1 MPTRRSTA
9 ASTTPGSIT
18 GQLSMNDPLLQLL
31 GDGGPSMD
39 AVQFSQRV
47 GDLGLMAPPA
57 QAQGA
62 SGLSRQRSLGAG
74 GRSSGRTA
82 RAAASNAS
90 GDTSNSGKPMQEI
103 WQDIMSAPAGPGFKR
118 QPSAT
123 QGQAAFGTLASGLS
137 GINALLQD
145 GGATLGSG
153 AFFRTNSIIS
163 QVSLDKLISDHPG
176 KTTNAKEW
184 VELLGAYNPP
194 PMPMLARSI
203 AGSQKVAL
211 ENAALEVM
219 AAPPRR
225 TKSKEKATAPTRKAT
240 PAAAATKKA
249 PAAKEP
255 TKKRGRAA
263 MEEPDRPVINLPPKK
278 KGRRR
283 KGEVDTE
290 TEEEKALRAEERQRK
305 NRESAARSHRRK
317 AQFAEEL
324 EKKASAQDKKIAN
337 LEKENAKL
345 KRQLSEAK
353 EKLKKH
359 GLGSP
364 QGSLKRTASAKS

>member
-1 MPTRRSTA
+1 
-9 ASTTPGSIT
+9 
-18 GQLSMNDPLLQLL
+18 
-31 GDGGPSMD
+31 MD

-82 RAAASNAS
+82 RAATSNAS

-103 WQDIMSAPAGPGFKR
+103 WQDIIGAPAGPGFKR

-123 QGQAAFGTLASGLS
+123 QGQAAFGTLTSGLS

-263 MEEPDRPVINLPPKK
+263 IEEPDRPVINLPPKK

-324 EKKASAQDKKIAN
+324 EKKASAQDKKIAD

>member
-1 MPTRRSTA
+1 
-9 ASTTPGSIT
+9 
-18 GQLSMNDPLLQLL
+18 MNDPFLQLL

-47 GDLGLMAPPA
+47 GHLVGPDLGLMAPPA

-103 WQDIMSAPAGPGFKR
+103 WQGINEGFKR
-118 QPSAT
+118 EPSAT

-225 TKSKEKATAPTRKAT
+225 TKSKEKATASTRKAT
-240 PAAAATKKA
+240 PAAAAAKKA

-263 MEEPDRPVINLPPKK
+263 IEEPDRPVINLPPKK

-324 EKKASAQDKKIAN
+324 EKKASAQDKKIAD

>member
-1 MPTRRSTA
+1 
-9 ASTTPGSIT
+9 
-18 GQLSMNDPLLQLL
+18 
-31 GDGGPSMD
+31 MD

-163 QVSLDKLISDHPG
+163 QASLDKLISDHPG

-184 VELLGAYNPP
+184 VELLRADNPP

-225 TKSKEKATAPTRKAT
+225 TKSKEKATASTRKAT
-240 PAAAATKKA
+240 PAAAAAKKA

-324 EKKASAQDKKIAN
+324 EKKASAQDKKIAD

>member
-1 MPTRRSTA
+1 
-9 ASTTPGSIT
+9 
-18 GQLSMNDPLLQLL
+18 MNDPFLQLL

-47 GDLGLMAPPA
+47 GHLVGPDLGLMAPPA

-103 WQDIMSAPAGPGFKR
+103 WQGINEGFKR
-118 QPSAT
+118 EPSAT

-225 TKSKEKATAPTRKAT
+225 TKSKEKATASTRKAT
-240 PAAAATKKA
+240 PAAAAAKKA

-263 MEEPDRPVINLPPKK
+263 IEEPDRPVINLPPKK

-290 TEEEKALRAEERQRK
+290 TEEEKVLRAEERQRK

-324 EKKASAQDKKIAN
+324 EKKASAQDKKIAD

>member
-18 GQLSMNDPLLQLL
+18 GQLSMNDPFLQLL

-103 WQDIMSAPAGPGFKR
+103 WQGISAGPGFKR
-118 QPSAT
+118 EPSAT

-225 TKSKEKATAPTRKAT
+225 TKSKEKATASTRKAT

-324 EKKASAQDKKIAN
+324 EKKASAQDKKIAD

-345 KRQLSEAK
+345 KKQLSEAK

>member
-1 MPTRRSTA
+1 
-9 ASTTPGSIT
+9 
-18 GQLSMNDPLLQLL
+18 
-31 GDGGPSMD
+31 MD

-163 QVSLDKLISDHPG
+163 QASLDKLISDHPG

-184 VELLGAYNPP
+184 MEKLLGAAYNPP

-225 TKSKEKATAPTRKAT
+225 TKSKEKAPAPTRKAT
-240 PAAAATKKA
+240 PAAAKKA

-324 EKKASAQDKKIAN
+324 EKKASAQDKKIAD

>member
-1 MPTRRSTA
+1 
-9 ASTTPGSIT
+9 
-18 GQLSMNDPLLQLL
+18 MNDPFLQLL

-47 GDLGLMAPPA
+47 GHLVGPDLGLMAPPA

-103 WQDIMSAPAGPGFKR
+103 WQGINEGFKR
-118 QPSAT
+118 EPSAT

-225 TKSKEKATAPTRKAT
+225 TKSKEKATASTRKAT
-240 PAAAATKKA
+240 PAAAAAKKA

-263 MEEPDRPVINLPPKK
+263 IEEPDRPVINLPPKK

-290 TEEEKALRAEERQRK
+290 TEEEKVLRAEERQRK

-324 EKKASAQDKKIAN
+324 EKKASAQDKKIAD

-345 KRQLSEAK
+345 KKQLSEAK

>member
-18 GQLSMNDPLLQLL
+18 GQLSMNDPFLQLL

-103 WQDIMSAPAGPGFKR
+103 WQGINEGFKR
-118 QPSAT
+118 EPSAT

-163 QVSLDKLISDHPG
+163 QASLDKLISDHPG

-225 TKSKEKATAPTRKAT
+225 TKSKEKATASTRKAT
-240 PAAAATKKA
+240 PAPAAAKKA

-324 EKKASAQDKKIAN
+324 EKKASAQDKKIAD

-345 KRQLSEAK
+345 KKQLSEAK

>member
-1 MPTRRSTA
+1 
-9 ASTTPGSIT
+9 
-18 GQLSMNDPLLQLL
+18 MNDPFLQLL

-163 QVSLDKLISDHPG
+163 QASLDKLISDHPG

-184 VELLGAYNPP
+184 VELLGAAYNPP

-240 PAAAATKKA
+240 PAAAAKKA

-324 EKKASAQDKKIAN
+324 EKKASAQDKKIAD

>member
-1 MPTRRSTA
+1 
-9 ASTTPGSIT
+9 
-18 GQLSMNDPLLQLL
+18 
-31 GDGGPSMD
+31 MD

-47 GDLGLMAPPA
+47 GHLVGPDLGLMAPPA

-103 WQDIMSAPAGPGFKR
+103 WQGINEGFKR
-118 QPSAT
+118 EPSAT

-225 TKSKEKATAPTRKAT
+225 TKSKEKATASTRKAT
-240 PAAAATKKA
+240 PAAAAAKKA

-263 MEEPDRPVINLPPKK
+263 IEEPDRPVINLPPKK

-290 TEEEKALRAEERQRK
+290 TEEEKVLRAEERQRK

-324 EKKASAQDKKIAN
+324 EKKASAQDKKIAD

>member
-1 MPTRRSTA
+1 
-9 ASTTPGSIT
+9 
-18 GQLSMNDPLLQLL
+18 
-31 GDGGPSMD
+31 MD

-47 GDLGLMAPPA
+47 GHLVGPDLGLMAPPA

-103 WQDIMSAPAGPGFKR
+103 WQGINEGFKR
-118 QPSAT
+118 EPSAT

-225 TKSKEKATAPTRKAT
+225 TKSKEKATASTRKAT
-240 PAAAATKKA
+240 PAAAAAKKA

-263 MEEPDRPVINLPPKK
+263 IEEPDRPVINLPPKK

-324 EKKASAQDKKIAN
+324 EKKASAQDKKIAD

>member
-1 MPTRRSTA
+1 
-9 ASTTPGSIT
+9 
-18 GQLSMNDPLLQLL
+18 
-31 GDGGPSMD
+31 MD

-163 QVSLDKLISDHPG
+163 QASLDKLISDHPG

-184 VELLGAYNPP
+184 MEKLLGAAYNPP

-240 PAAAATKKA
+240 PAAAKKA

-324 EKKASAQDKKIAN
+324 EKKASAQDKKIAD

-345 KRQLSEAK
+345 KKQLSEAK

>member
-18 GQLSMNDPLLQLL
+18 GQLSMNDPFLQLL

-47 GDLGLMAPPA
+47 GHLVGPDLGLMAPPA

-103 WQDIMSAPAGPGFKR
+103 WQGINEGFKR
-118 QPSAT
+118 EPSAT

-225 TKSKEKATAPTRKAT
+225 TKSKEKATASTRKAT
-240 PAAAATKKA
+240 PAAAAAKKA

-263 MEEPDRPVINLPPKK
+263 IEEPDRPVINLPPKK

-290 TEEEKALRAEERQRK
+290 TEEEKVLRAEERQRK

-324 EKKASAQDKKIAN
+324 EKKASAQDKKIAD

>member
-103 WQDIMSAPAGPGFKR
+103 WQGISAGPGFKR
-118 QPSAT
+118 EPSAT

-225 TKSKEKATAPTRKAT
+225 TKSKEKATASTRKAT
-240 PAAAATKKA
+240 PAPAAAKKA

-263 MEEPDRPVINLPPKK
+263 IEEPDRPVINLPPKK

-290 TEEEKALRAEERQRK
+290 TEEEKVLRAEERQRK

-324 EKKASAQDKKIAN
+324 EKKASAQDKKIAD

>member
-1 MPTRRSTA
+1 
-9 ASTTPGSIT
+9 
-18 GQLSMNDPLLQLL
+18 MNDPFLQLL

-163 QVSLDKLISDHPG
+163 QASLDKLISDHPG

-184 VELLGAYNPP
+184 VELLGAAYNPP

-240 PAAAATKKA
+240 PAAAKKA

-263 MEEPDRPVINLPPKK
+263 IEETDRPVINLPPKK

-324 EKKASAQDKKIAN
+324 EKKASAQDKKIAD

>member
-1 MPTRRSTA
+1 
-9 ASTTPGSIT
+9 
-18 GQLSMNDPLLQLL
+18 MNDPFLQLL

-163 QVSLDKLISDHPG
+163 QASLDKLISDHPG

-184 VELLGAYNPP
+184 MGLLGAAYNPP

-225 TKSKEKATAPTRKAT
+225 TKSKEKAPAPTRKAT
-240 PAAAATKKA
+240 PAAAKKA

-263 MEEPDRPVINLPPKK
+263 IEETDRPVINLPPKK

-324 EKKASAQDKKIAN
+324 EKKASAQDKKIAD

>member
-1 MPTRRSTA
+1 
-9 ASTTPGSIT
+9 
-18 GQLSMNDPLLQLL
+18 
-31 GDGGPSMD
+31 MD

-82 RAAASNAS
+82 RAATSNAS

-103 WQDIMSAPAGPGFKR
+103 WQDIIGAPAGPGFKR

-163 QVSLDKLISDHPG
+163 QASLDKLVSDHPR

-324 EKKASAQDKKIAN
+324 EKKASAQDKKIAD

>member
-103 WQDIMSAPAGPGFKR
+103 WQLI

-163 QVSLDKLISDHPG
+163 QVSLDKLVSDHPR

-324 EKKASAQDKKIAN
+324 EKKASAQDKKIAD

>member
-1 MPTRRSTA
+1 
-9 ASTTPGSIT
+9 
-18 GQLSMNDPLLQLL
+18 MNDPLLQLL

-47 GDLGLMAPPA
+47 GHLVGPDLGLMAPPA

-103 WQDIMSAPAGPGFKR
+103 WQGINEGFKR
-118 QPSAT
+118 EPSAT

-225 TKSKEKATAPTRKAT
+225 TKSKEKATASTRKAT
-240 PAAAATKKA
+240 PAAAAAKKA

-263 MEEPDRPVINLPPKK
+263 IEEPDRPVINLPPKK

-290 TEEEKALRAEERQRK
+290 TEEEKVLRAEERQRK

-324 EKKASAQDKKIAN
+324 EKKASAQDKKIAD

>member
-1 MPTRRSTA
+1 
-9 ASTTPGSIT
+9 
-18 GQLSMNDPLLQLL
+18 MNDPFLQLL

-47 GDLGLMAPPA
+47 GHLVGPDLGLMAPPA

-103 WQDIMSAPAGPGFKR
+103 WQGINEGFKR
-118 QPSAT
+118 EPSAT

-225 TKSKEKATAPTRKAT
+225 TKSKEKATASTRKAT
-240 PAAAATKKA
+240 PAAAAAKKA

-263 MEEPDRPVINLPPKK
+263 IEEPDRPVINLPPKK

-290 TEEEKALRAEERQRK
+290 TEEEKVLRAEERQRK

-324 EKKASAQDKKIAN
+324 EKKASTQDKKIAD

>member
-1 MPTRRSTA
+1 
-9 ASTTPGSIT
+9 
-18 GQLSMNDPLLQLL
+18 MNDPLLQLL

-47 GDLGLMAPPA
+47 GHLVGPDLGLMAPPA

-103 WQDIMSAPAGPGFKR
+103 WQGINEGFKR
-118 QPSAT
+118 EPSAT

-225 TKSKEKATAPTRKAT
+225 TKSKEKATASTRKAT
-240 PAAAATKKA
+240 PAAAAAKKA

-263 MEEPDRPVINLPPKK
+263 IEEPDRPVINLPPKK

-324 EKKASAQDKKIAN
+324 EKKASAQDKKIAD

>member
-103 WQDIMSAPAGPGFKR
+103 WQGISAGPGFKR
-118 QPSAT
+118 EPSAT

-225 TKSKEKATAPTRKAT
+225 TKSKEKAPASTRKAT
-240 PAAAATKKA
+240 PAPAAAKKA

-324 EKKASAQDKKIAN
+324 EKKASAQDKKIAD

-345 KRQLSEAK
+345 KKQLSEAK

>member
-1 MPTRRSTA
+1 
-9 ASTTPGSIT
+9 
-18 GQLSMNDPLLQLL
+18 
-31 GDGGPSMD
+31 MD

-163 QVSLDKLISDHPG
+163 QASLDKLISDHPG

-184 VELLGAYNPP
+184 MEKLLGAAYNPP

-240 PAAAATKKA
+240 PAAAKKA

-263 MEEPDRPVINLPPKK
+263 IEETDRPVINLPPKK

-324 EKKASAQDKKIAN
+324 EKKASAQDKKIAD

>member
-1 MPTRRSTA
+1 
-9 ASTTPGSIT
+9 
-18 GQLSMNDPLLQLL
+18 MNDPLLQLL

-163 QVSLDKLISDHPG
+163 QASLDKLISDHPG

-184 VELLGAYNPP
+184 VELLGAAYNPP

-240 PAAAATKKA
+240 PAPAAAKKA

-324 EKKASAQDKKIAN
+324 EKKASAQDKKIAD

-345 KRQLSEAK
+345 KKQLSEAK

>member
-18 GQLSMNDPLLQLL
+18 GQLSMNDPFLQLL

-184 VELLGAYNPP
+184 MEKLLGAAYNPP

-203 AGSQKVAL
+203 AGSQKGAL

-225 TKSKEKATAPTRKAT
+225 TKSKEKATAP
-240 PAAAATKKA
+240 PALLL
-249 PAAKEP
+249 
-255 TKKRGRAA
+255 RG
-263 MEEPDRPVINLPPKK
+263 
-278 KGRRR
+278 
-283 KGEVDTE
+283 
-290 TEEEKALRAEERQRK
+290 
-305 NRESAARSHRRK
+305 
-317 AQFAEEL
+317 
-324 EKKASAQDKKIAN
+324 
-337 LEKENAKL
+337 
-345 KRQLSEAK
+345 
-353 EKLKKH
+353 
-359 GLGSP
+359 
-364 QGSLKRTASAKS
+364 

>member
-18 GQLSMNDPLLQLL
+18 GQLSMNDPFLQLL

-103 WQDIMSAPAGPGFKR
+103 WQGINEGFKR
-118 QPSAT
+118 EPSAT

-240 PAAAATKKA
+240 PAAAKKA

-263 MEEPDRPVINLPPKK
+263 IEETDRPVINLPPKK

-324 EKKASAQDKKIAN
+324 EKKASAQDKKIAD

>member
-1 MPTRRSTA
+1 
-9 ASTTPGSIT
+9 
-18 GQLSMNDPLLQLL
+18 MNDPLLQLL

-103 WQDIMSAPAGPGFKR
+103 WQGINEGFKR
-118 QPSAT
+118 EPSAT

-184 VELLGAYNPP
+184 VELLGAAYNPP

-240 PAAAATKKA
+240 PAAAAAKKA

-263 MEEPDRPVINLPPKK
+263 IEEPDRPVINLPPKK

-290 TEEEKALRAEERQRK
+290 TEEEKVLRAEERQRK

-324 EKKASAQDKKIAN
+324 EKKASAQDKKIAD

-345 KRQLSEAK
+345 KKQLSEAK

>member
-1 MPTRRSTA
+1 
-9 ASTTPGSIT
+9 
-18 GQLSMNDPLLQLL
+18 MNDPLLQLL

-82 RAAASNAS
+82 RAATSNAS

-103 WQDIMSAPAGPGFKR
+103 WQIVEAGMSAPAGPGFKR
-118 QPSAT
+118 EPSAT

-163 QVSLDKLISDHPG
+163 QASLDKLVSDHPG

-225 TKSKEKATAPTRKAT
+225 TKSKEKATASTRKAT
-240 PAAAATKKA
+240 PAAAAAKKA

-324 EKKASAQDKKIAN
+324 EKKASAQDKKIAD

>member
-1 MPTRRSTA
+1 
-9 ASTTPGSIT
+9 
-18 GQLSMNDPLLQLL
+18 
-31 GDGGPSMD
+31 MD

-163 QVSLDKLISDHPG
+163 QASLDKLISDHPG

-184 VELLGAYNPP
+184 MEKLLGAAYNPP

-240 PAAAATKKA
+240 PAAAKKA

-263 MEEPDRPVINLPPKK
+263 IEETDRPVINLPPKK

-324 EKKASAQDKKIAN
+324 EKKASAQDKKIAD

-345 KRQLSEAK
+345 KKQLSEAK

>member
-1 MPTRRSTA
+1 
-9 ASTTPGSIT
+9 
-18 GQLSMNDPLLQLL
+18 
-31 GDGGPSMD
+31 MD

-82 RAAASNAS
+82 RAATSNAS

-103 WQDIMSAPAGPGFKR
+103 WQDIIGAPAGPGFKR

-240 PAAAATKKA
+240 PAAAAAKKA

-263 MEEPDRPVINLPPKK
+263 IEEPDRPVINLPPKK

-324 EKKASAQDKKIAN
+324 EKKASAQDKKIAD

>member
-1 MPTRRSTA
+1 
-9 ASTTPGSIT
+9 
-18 GQLSMNDPLLQLL
+18 
-31 GDGGPSMD
+31 MD

-163 QVSLDKLISDHPG
+163 QASLDKLISDHPG

-184 VELLGAYNPP
+184 VELLGAAYNPP

-240 PAAAATKKA
+240 PAAAKKA

-263 MEEPDRPVINLPPKK
+263 IEETDRPVINLPPKK

-324 EKKASAQDKKIAN
+324 EKKASAQDKKIAD

-345 KRQLSEAK
+345 KKQLSEAK

>member
-1 MPTRRSTA
+1 
-9 ASTTPGSIT
+9 
-18 GQLSMNDPLLQLL
+18 MNDPLLQLL

-82 RAAASNAS
+82 RAATSNAS

-103 WQDIMSAPAGPGFKR
+103 WQDIIGAPAGPGFKR

-163 QVSLDKLISDHPG
+163 QVSLDKLVSDHPR

-290 TEEEKALRAEERQRK
+290 TEEEKVLRAEERQRK

-324 EKKASAQDKKIAN
+324 EKKASAQDKKIAD

>member
-1 MPTRRSTA
+1 
-9 ASTTPGSIT
+9 
-18 GQLSMNDPLLQLL
+18 MNDPFLQLL

-47 GDLGLMAPPA
+47 GHLVGPDLGLMAPPA

-103 WQDIMSAPAGPGFKR
+103 WQGINEGFKR
-118 QPSAT
+118 EPSAT

-225 TKSKEKATAPTRKAT
+225 TKSKEKATASTRKAT
-240 PAAAATKKA
+240 PAAAAAKKA

-263 MEEPDRPVINLPPKK
+263 IEETDRPVINLPPKK

-290 TEEEKALRAEERQRK
+290 TEEEKVLRAEERQRK

-324 EKKASAQDKKIAN
+324 EKKASAQDKKIAD

>member
-1 MPTRRSTA
+1 MPTRRSNA

-163 QVSLDKLISDHPG
+163 QASLDKLISDHPG

-184 VELLGAYNPP
+184 MEKLLGAAYNPP

-240 PAAAATKKA
+240 PAAAKKA

-263 MEEPDRPVINLPPKK
+263 IEETDRPVINLPPKK

-324 EKKASAQDKKIAN
+324 EKKASAQDKKIAD

-345 KRQLSEAK
+345 KKQLSEAK